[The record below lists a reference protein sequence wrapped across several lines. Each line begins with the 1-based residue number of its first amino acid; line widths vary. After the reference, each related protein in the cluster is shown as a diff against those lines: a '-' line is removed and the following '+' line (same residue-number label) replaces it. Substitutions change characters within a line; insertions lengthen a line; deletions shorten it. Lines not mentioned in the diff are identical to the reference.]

1 MDALEP
7 LEQLAETFEVLSK
20 MLLEMALPSAQ
31 FIMALTFYSLIL
43 YIGNILGVTSDTP
56 IYGMTVMD
64 LSDALWVG
72 ISLLGLAGTLS
83 ALRHLEELP
92 F

>member
-1 MDALEP
+1 MDEWDL

-20 MLLEMALPSAQ
+20 MLIEIALPSAQ
-31 FIMALTFYSLIL
+31 FIIALTFYGLVL
-43 YIGNILGVTSDTP
+43 YLWDILGVTPNTP
-56 IYGMTVMD
+56 FYNVMVD
-64 LSDALWVG
+64 LSNALWIG

>member
-1 MDALEP
+1 MDELDL
-7 LEQLAETFEVLSK
+7 LEQLAETFEVLSR
-20 MLLEMALPSAQ
+20 MLLEMAIPSAQ
-31 FIMALTFYSLIL
+31 FIMALTFYGLIL
-43 YIGNILGVTSDTP
+43 YLWDILGVTPNIPFYS
-56 IYGMTVMD
+56 VMAS
-64 LSDALWVG
+64 LSNALWVG

>member
-7 LEQLAETFEVLSK
+7 LEQLAETFDVLSK

-31 FIMALTFYSLIL
+31 FIIALAFYGVVL
-43 YIGNILGVTSDTP
+43 YLWNILGVTPNTP
-56 IYGMTVMD
+56 FYSVMVS
-64 LSDALWVG
+64 LSSAIWVG
-72 ISLLGLAGTLS
+72 IGLLGLAGTLS